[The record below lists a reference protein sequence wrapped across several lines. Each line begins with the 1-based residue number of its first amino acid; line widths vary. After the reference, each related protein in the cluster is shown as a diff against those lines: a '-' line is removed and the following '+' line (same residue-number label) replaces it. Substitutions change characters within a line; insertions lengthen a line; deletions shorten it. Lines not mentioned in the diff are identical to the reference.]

1 MNKPYQIIC
10 LALATMAVGLNSVKA
25 EDPAHHISEWRFGKN
40 ASGAPVE
47 MEDTKGKVV
56 VYEYWGVHCPP
67 CLASLP
73 HLAKLDKKF
82 RDEGLMIIGA
92 ESQGSTK
99 EQIEPILKKASVE
112 YTINM
117 GGGGPVQ
124 VGRLPRILIFN
135 RAGHM
140 IFEGKPSDDGF
151 ESTVKKALKEAV
163 PVPEKETVPTTKK
176 GTNLIE
182 QRSWTNSDGKTIQAA
197 VVKADET
204 SVTFLMTNGKNVDYP
219 LDKLSDESRK
229 IIEEKS
235 KDGK

>member
-1 MNKPYQIIC
+1 
-10 LALATMAVGLNSVKA
+10 
-25 EDPAHHISEWRFGKN
+25 
-40 ASGAPVE
+40 

-73 HLAKLDKKF
+73 HLAKLDKKY
-82 RDEGLMIIGA
+82 REKGLMIIGA

-112 YTINM
+112 YTVNM
-117 GGGGPVQ
+117 GGRGPVP
-124 VGRLPRILIFN
+124 VSRLPHILIFN
-135 RAGHM
+135 RAGNM
-140 IFEGKPSDDGF
+140 IFEGKPSDEDF
-151 ESTVKKALKEAV
+151 ESAVKKALKEAP
-163 PVPEKETVPTTKK
+163 PVSKMETPPATKK
-176 GTNLIE
+176 EVNLIE

-204 SVTFLMTNGKNVDYP
+204 NVTFLMADGKSMEYP